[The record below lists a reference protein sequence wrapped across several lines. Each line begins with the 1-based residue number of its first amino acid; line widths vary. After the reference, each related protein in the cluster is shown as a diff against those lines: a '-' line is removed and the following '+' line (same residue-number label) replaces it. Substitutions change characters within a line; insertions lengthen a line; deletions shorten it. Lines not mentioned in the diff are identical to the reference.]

1 MGYRYIA
8 TLYFKTKS
16 IKSKAIFLRT
26 FFLKVQA
33 IKLVRKD
40 TEVVGQLT
48 ETAIFIVTPTKTY
61 LAVHFI
67 KMHFLSI
74 Y

>member
-1 MGYRYIA
+1 MGYRYIV

-16 IKSKAIFLRT
+16 IKFKAIFLRT
-26 FFLKVQA
+26 FFLKVQV

-48 ETAIFIVTPTKTY
+48 ETAIFIVTSTKT
-61 LAVHFI
+61 LPVHFI